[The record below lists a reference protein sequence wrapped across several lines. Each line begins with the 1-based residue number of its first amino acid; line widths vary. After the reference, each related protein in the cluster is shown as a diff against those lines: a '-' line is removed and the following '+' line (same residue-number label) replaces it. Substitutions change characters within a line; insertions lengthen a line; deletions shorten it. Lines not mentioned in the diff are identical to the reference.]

1 MRMGRGLKDRDP
13 GAPPARKYFNHMQL
27 SVSLSEVLID
37 LGQLRPGA
45 EAAMVEGRFVT
56 SPDTLLGMR
65 RKISGAIDLY
75 QARFGA
81 IVGDGLAGECG
92 GHG

>member
-1 MRMGRGLKDRDP
+1 MGDGRED
-13 GAPPARKYFNHMQL
+13 AATARKYVNHMRL

-45 EAAMVEGRFVT
+45 GDAQIEGRFVT

-65 RKISGAIDLY
+65 SKISGAIDLY
-75 QARFGA
+75 QSRFGT
-81 IVGDGLAGECG
+81 IVGEGLADRG